1 MPGTLIIDPASFS
14 AAIVMATAPKTVFGA
29 GNVQDKNAAGVPKW
43 TANVAV
49 TYSPDG
55 TGIAPPSEVLSVT
68 ITSTEDPGTSCPP
81 GTSVTFDQLRAG
93 ISPPEKRDD
102 GRVRGGRLWYSAAG
116 IKPAQSWSRGKS
128 DAA

>member
-1 MPGTLIIDPASFS
+1 MPGTLIVDPATFS
-14 AAIVMATAPKTVFGA
+14 AAIVMATGPKTVFGA
-29 GNVQDKNAAGVPKW
+29 GNVQDKNAAGVLKW

-68 ITSTEDPGTSCPP
+68 ITSSEDPGTSCPP
-81 GTSVTFDQLRAG
+81 GTPVAFDQLRAG
-93 ISPPEKRDD
+93 VSAPEKRDD
-102 GRVRGGRLWYSAAG
+102 GRVRGGRLYWMAAG